1 MQKNFDQNLNR
12 INIDVKYIQEFS
24 QTKMSIIVVDRIRSL
39 VIELKNDDAF
49 NTLHAMGQGI
59 YSTRILTV
67 LSYVSIFESY
77 WNYLNYMKNRQ

>member
-1 MQKNFDQNLNR
+1 
-12 INIDVKYIQEFS
+12 
-24 QTKMSIIVVDRIRSL
+24 MSIIVVDRIRSL
-39 VIELKNDDAF
+39 VIELKNDDTF

-77 WNYLNYMKNRQ
+77 WTLSQLYEESTNELANTKEYLDKVLNELKASKERFT